1 MSARGG
7 GKKKVAKKKPAKP
20 AASPTRLPAPRRA
33 RSATP
38 RVLVLRA
45 AGTNCDRETAFAFE
59 QAGAEAHA
67 LHVNRLLD
75 RPAHLAEAHGL
86 VIPGGFSHGDDLGA
100 GTIFGTKIR
109 ARLIDAIRSL
119 VDRGGIVLGIC
130 NGFQVLVK
138 TGLVPGFDGGTDR
151 TLTLAQNTSGR
162 YEDRWVR
169 LEVATDKSVFLRP
182 GETYDVPVAHAEGR
196 LLPLDE
202 KVRSRLARE
211 GQVALRYV
219 GADGG
224 HPAPYPWNPNG
235 AVDDVA
241 GVTDPTGRILGLMPH
256 PERHQ
261 FPWQSP
267 RFHREKAGSGAV
279 PDGLRV
285 FLHAVEHLKHAFA

>member
-1 MSARGG
+1 MSPAR
-7 GKKKVAKKKPAKP
+7 K
-20 AASPTRLPAPRRA
+20 ASRPAPRRTRPRAAA
-33 RSATP
+33 RRPRAAKVAAP

-59 QAGAEAHA
+59 QAGAVAVA
-67 LHVNRLLD
+67 VHVNELAR
-75 RPAHLAEAHGL
+75 RPSTVDDFHGL

-100 GTIFGTKIR
+100 GTVLGTRIR
-109 ARLIDAIRSL
+109 TRLVDGVRRL

-138 TGLVPGFDGGTDR
+138 TGLVPGFDGAIDR
-151 TLTLAQNTSGR
+151 TVTLAQNLSAR
-162 YEDRWVR
+162 YEDRWVT
-169 LEVATDKSVFLRP
+169 LEVTTDRSVFLRP
-182 GETYDVPVAHAEGR
+182 GERYRVPVAHAEGR

-202 KVRSRLARE
+202 SVRARLHAD

-219 GADGG
+219 GPDGG

-235 AVDDVA
+235 AVDDIA
-241 GVTDPTGRILGLMPH
+241 GITDPTGRILGLMPH

-267 RFHREKAGSGAV
+267 TFHRDGPAEL

-285 FLHAVEHLKHAFA
+285 FLHAVEHLRHTF